1 MTTTLSF
8 NNVSDYNSRIALV
21 KVAAAFPSNVMRRN
35 PYTIKVPVS
44 RLSQTLQRISRAG
57 GKVQSIT
64 IQSPSYGEVN
74 SGVSSPEL
82 RVVDVPAN
90 SAAPSS
96 ADTEQVESVS
106 QETPVEHHHTE
117 TTANIPVPEET
128 TENPTNSVPE
138 AETTQETTDNQTTP
152 VPEAETTQETTDN
165 QTTPVPEAETT
176 EETTDNQ
183 ITPVPEIDSE
193 EYAAN
198 IGGNGE
204 SKGFMSNIGAKLTQ
218 ITKTN
223 KSNKKTTGKQDKKSK
238 RKRKN

>member
-1 MTTTLSF
+1 MSGMTTTLGS

-21 KVAAAFPSNVMRRN
+21 EVGGVFPSNVMRKN
-35 PYTIKVPVS
+35 PYTMKVPVS

-57 GKVQSIT
+57 GKVQSVT

-90 SAAPSS
+90 PVPSS
-96 ADTEQVESVS
+96 TDTEQVESFSEVA
-106 QETPVEHHHTE
+106 PVEHHQTE
-117 TTANIPVPEET
+117 ITENQTIPVLET
-128 TENPTNSVPE
+128 EITENQTASVL
-138 AETTQETTDNQTTP
+138 ETEITENQT
-152 VPEAETTQETTDN
+152 VS
-165 QTTPVPEAETT
+165 
-176 EETTDNQ
+176 
-183 ITPVPEIDSE
+183 VPEIDSD

-198 IGGNGE
+198 IGGDGE
-204 SKGFMSNIGAKLTQ
+204 KKGFISGIGAKLTQ

>member
-1 MTTTLSF
+1 MSGMTTTLSF

-21 KVAAAFPSNVMRRN
+21 EVATAFPSNVMRKN
-35 PYTIKVPVS
+35 PYIIKVPVS

-57 GKVQSIT
+57 GKVQNVT
-64 IQSPSYGEVN
+64 IQSPSHGEVN

-90 SAAPSS
+90 PVPSS
-96 ADTEQVESVS
+96 TDTEQQVESVS
-106 QETPVEHHHTE
+106 QEAPVEEQQTE
-117 TTANIPVPEET
+117 TTE
-128 TENPTNSVPE
+128 
-138 AETTQETTDNQTTP
+138 NQTTP
-152 VPEAETTQETTDN
+152 VPEVETTADTTTN
-165 QTTPVPEAETT
+165 QTTPVPETETT
-176 EETTDNQ
+176 ENQ
-183 ITPVPEIDSE
+183 TTPVPEIDSD

-223 KSNKKTTGKQDKKSK
+223 KSSKKNSGKQDKKSK